1 MSNLT
6 FIEIL
11 VRIPIIILW
20 IASIAS
26 LHLVILKFILLWLP
40 EYLLKHTEVQ
50 KNIINPED

>member
-20 IASIAS
+20 ITSIVS
-26 LHLVILKFILLWLP
+26 LHFVILKFIFLWLP
-40 EYLLKHTEVQ
+40 EYLVKHMEVQ
-50 KNIINPED
+50 KKIIDSED